1 MIKSQPKNQFIN
13 LCQDLMFKIFFSR
26 NEKLLLSLAQTFIF
40 QPKGKTIEKL
50 KIKAEGQDWLKEM
63 EMALRN
69 PAIYPKFPGGKGV
82 VLDILATLNTGE
94 SVNIEMQTMFHAHFR
109 ERILYY
115 WSEVYGS
122 DLKSGEGYETLKP
135 AYSLVFVNF
144 PLFERELKP
153 TAKDVLCAPTASR
166 AGDKSKALHSFS
178 IRSDKPPHFVLTEH
192 LGMIFVDLSRFSI
205 PEGDFKNM
213 LDMMS
218 AWCYFIKGSSCL
230 TEEGRKA
237 LFRQSEV
244 FKMAESALKDLSV
257 DSSVRVLEKLREKW
271 VRDQVTDIKY
281 AIQKGMK
288 EGMKEGMEKGMEK
301 GRQEGHAEGME
312 KGMEK
317 GMRSVALNMLKKQAD
332 MAFISEVTG
341 LSVEEINKLKNS
353 SFGK

>member
-1 MIKSQPKNQFIN
+1 MIQKPQKNQYIN

-40 QPKGKTIEKL
+40 QPRGKTIEKL

-69 PAIYPKFPGGKGV
+69 PAIYPKFPSGKGV

-153 TAKDVLCAPTASR
+153 QPTAKGVPCAPTASK
-166 AGDKSKALHSFS
+166 GDDKRTALHSFS

-192 LGMIFVDLSRFSI
+192 LGMIFVDLSQFAM

-271 VRDQVTDIKY
+271 VRDQVTDFKY
-281 AIQKGMK
+281 ATQK
-288 EGMKEGMEKGMEK
+288 GMKEGMEKGMEK
-301 GRQEGHAEGME
+301 ER
-312 KGMEK
+312 
-317 GMRSVALNMLKKQAD
+317 RVVALNMLKKQAD

-341 LSVEEINKLKNS
+341 LSMNEINKLKN
-353 SFGK
+353 GA